1 MYRIVLTGPAGGHD
15 LLRRAAQAVAGPG
28 QVCTSVQ
35 PHSRKAHRH
44 NLNSTSDFLCPA
56 AQVNRTPITYQEHH
70 IKDTLRRDEEDEED
84 AWSRKK
90 RMT

>member
-1 MYRIVLTGPAGGHD
+1 MYCIVLTGPTGGRDSLHQ
-15 LLRRAAQAVAGPG
+15 AARAGPG

-44 NLNSTSDFLCPA
+44 NWNSTSDFLCPE
-56 AQVNRTPITYQEHH
+56 AQANRTPGTYQEHH

-84 AWSRKK
+84 EWSRKK

>member
-1 MYRIVLTGPAGGHD
+1 MYCIVLIWPTGDHD
-15 LLRRAAQAVAGPG
+15 SLRRGARQG

-35 PHSRKAHRH
+35 PDSRKAHGH
-44 NLNSTSDFLCPA
+44 NWNSTSDFLCPE

-70 IKDTLRRDEEDEED
+70 TKDTRRDEEDEED
-84 AWSRKK
+84 EWNRKK